1 MKTRVGFV
9 SNSSSSSFI
18 VGIGVITD
26 EDKFRKYQE
35 KYKNIV
41 DRYDVIDDSARM
53 WSSLKSKKDEY
64 VVEEPTN
71 YGGEVTLSKSDYEID
86 GLGKDIAV
94 LCHGNNEGD
103 YAFYDDPD
111 SEWPDVDYDIDLDF
125 FPEDQQNAFDEFGK
139 ESGISFVDK
148 TYGAGRNG

>member
-1 MKTRVGFV
+1 MKTRIGFV

-41 DRYDVIDDSARM
+41 QRLDVIDESAKK
-53 WSSLKSKKDEY
+53 WSDICSRKNEY
-64 VVEEPTN
+64 FVEEPTN

-86 GLGKDIAV
+86 GFGKDIAV
-94 LCHGNNEGD
+94 ICHGNNEGD

-111 SEWPDVDYDIDLDF
+111 SKWPDLDYDITLGF
-125 FPEDQQNAFDEFGK
+125 FPEDQQNAFYEFGE